1 MKKID
6 IHKEIDEIMD
16 RFVDVFSDERLV
28 DSYDELLDNL
38 EKWQDKLASEGPEVI
53 NEVKESILSA
63 IILPENLKDA
73 FTRDDKVPKHTGTAK
88 EEPTSGS
95 SNE

>member
-16 RFVDVFSDERLV
+16 RFVEVFSDERLV
-28 DSYDELLDNL
+28 DSYDELLTNL
-38 EKWQDKLASEGPEVI
+38 ENWQDKLASEGPEAT

-73 FTRDDKVPKHTGTAK
+73 FIGDDKVSEHTRTDK
-88 EEPTSGS
+88 EESAS
-95 SNE
+95 S